1 MSEANHQLY
10 LLHALTPL
18 HVGGDEG
25 VGGIDLP
32 TMREAHTGYPLLPGS
47 SLKGVLREAA
57 EIKYKNAD
65 SDEVRGAFGPSQVES
80 GDFRGGLVL
89 TDANLLLLPVR
100 SLYGTFAWVTC
111 PPALARLGRDLEVAG
126 LGRFP
131 SIPEIDRKTGL
142 VAVGEGGRARSA
154 LLVESAPG
162 GRVFLEELAIQA
174 RPSAEVAELASRIA
188 AWLWPAEGDRARD
201 FFLDRFL
208 VVHEDVFSFYARLG
222 LEVRS
227 RVKIDRNT
235 GTAAGSGPWAEEHM
249 PAETILAGLVMGRR
263 TKVKPKKNGEERQGK
278 TAADEGTE
286 WSPQKS
292 LGILREVASQSPVI
306 RFGGHSTIGL
316 GRARFR
322 LAGPG
327 SPREEARS

>member
-57 EIKYKNAD
+57 EIRFATE

-89 TDANLLLLPVR
+89 TDASLLLLPVR

-111 PPALARLGRDLEVAG
+111 PPVLARLGRDLEVAG
-126 LGRFP
+126 LAPLPPLPTVERSG
-131 SIPEIDRKTGL
+131 GL
-142 VAVGEGGRARSA
+142 VAENGSA
-154 LLVESAPG
+154 LLVQAG
-162 GRVFLEELAIQA
+162 TGRVFLEELAIQA
-174 RPSAEVAELASRIA
+174 QPSREVTEAASRVA
-188 AWLWPAEGDRARD
+188 AWLWPTEGDAARS
-201 FFLDRFL
+201 FFLGRFL

-222 LEVRS
+222 LEIRS
-227 RVKIDRNT
+227 RVKIDRST

-249 PAETILAGLVMGRR
+249 PAETVLAGLVMGRR
-263 TKVKPKKNGEERQGK
+263 TKVKPKRTAEERQGK
-278 TAADEGTE
+278 PGADEGTE

-292 LGILREVASQSPVI
+292 LDILRQVASQAPVV

-322 LAGPG
+322 LAAPVL
-327 SPREEARS
+327 SQEARS

>member
-32 TMREAHTGYPLLPGS
+32 TMRETHTGYPLLPGS

-57 EIKYKNAD
+57 ELKHGTD
-65 SDEVRGAFGPSQVES
+65 SDQVRGAFGPSQVES

-111 PPALARLGRDLEVAG
+111 PPVLARLGRDLDVAG
-126 LGRFP
+126 LGQLLP
-131 SIPEIDRKTGL
+131 ALPEIDRRTGL
-142 VAVGEGGRARSA
+142 IAAGESGQARSA
-154 LLVESAPG
+154 LLVEAGP

-174 RPSAEVAELASRIA
+174 RPSQEVTALASSIA
-188 AWLWPAEGDRARD
+188 AWLWPAEGDRARG
-201 FFLDRFL
+201 FFLERFL

-263 TKVKPKKNGEERQGK
+263 TKVKPKRAAEERRGQTG
-278 TAADEGTE
+278 ADEGAE
-286 WSPQKS
+286 WCPQKS
-292 LGILREVASQSPVI
+292 LDILRGITSQGPVV

-316 GRARFR
+316 GRARFQ
-322 LAGPG
+322 LAGLAN
-327 SPREEARS
+327 SQQEPRS